1 MRATKENNLDLHLVC
16 LQEMCPLLFSMDH
29 MNYAKY
35 LSVYFISLLN
45 IKHTHPGA
53 DRLLRDGGFSVSRSD
68 VTTSRN
74 AVDQTIEQTIN
85 RHAKSHGGIIGF
97 SRNFAAYYRWCV
109 TRHMR
114 GSFLA
119 AAMELA
125 GMTDE
130 EETNHK
136 DTRPSEIRKT
146 EEDVQKLLESFQN
159 FSSPFDTDERKALFC
174 LSSGKPAPPE
184 VMEDLLE
191 CEQRGISAFNNFVQQ
206 RLMEKSVSFH
216 SPMKKLSLKTF
227 SYTHVKTKVQS
238 TKIKTV
244 QIAAQM
250 NIFGQLLVLAR
261 EHDISLEKAL
271 TYPMSPVPWA
281 LANPDGLPVKTDK
294 AKLVHMLEKHVDF
307 EHPQLESC
315 TFVIDGNAMLQSLVG
330 LPGTFGEL
338 AQKIFSL
345 LPKSERVDFV
355 TDTYQEHSIKASE
368 RARRGTTETFLLKG
382 PLTKIPKDW
391 KGFLSNGQ
399 NKMEVMKLVLSE
411 WQKTNYASKLKGWRI

>member
-1 MRATKENNLDLHLVC
+1 
-16 LQEMCPLLFSMDH
+16 
-29 MNYAKY
+29 
-35 LSVYFISLLN
+35 
-45 IKHTHPGA
+45 
-53 DRLLRDGGFSVSRSD
+53 
-68 VTTSRN
+68 
-74 AVDQTIEQTIN
+74 
-85 RHAKSHGGIIGF
+85 
-97 SRNFAAYYRWCV
+97 
-109 TRHMR
+109 
-114 GSFLA
+114 
-119 AAMELA
+119 
-125 GMTDE
+125 MTDE

-238 TKIKTV
+238 TKNKTV
-244 QIAAQM
+244 QIAAQR

-294 AKLVHMLEKHVDF
+294 AKLMHMLEKHVDF
-307 EHPQLESC
+307 
-315 TFVIDGNAMLQSLVG
+315 
-330 LPGTFGEL
+330 
-338 AQKIFSL
+338 
-345 LPKSERVDFV
+345 
-355 TDTYQEHSIKASE
+355 
-368 RARRGTTETFLLKG
+368 
-382 PLTKIPKDW
+382 
-391 KGFLSNGQ
+391 
-399 NKMEVMKLVLSE
+399 
-411 WQKTNYASKLKGWRI
+411 